1 MTDIETTPPLTA
13 HLCVSDAAAAIEFYR
28 KAFGAEELMRLSGG
42 DGRLIHAAVR
52 INGAM
57 VMLNDEYPEMDG
69 YGPAHY
75 GGTGVTLH
83 LGVADAD
90 AAMTRAVAAGATVMM
105 PVEEQFWGDRYGMIR
120 DPFGHQWSFATPV
133 RQVPL
138 DELQEAARSI
148 SMA

>member
-1 MTDIETTPPLTA
+1 MSETPTPPPITP
-13 HLCVSDAAAAIEFYR
+13 HLCVSDAAAAIDFYVR
-28 KAFGAEELMRLSGG
+28 ALGAEELMRLPGA
-42 DGRLIHAAVR
+42 DGRLMHAAVS

-57 VMLNDEYPEMDG
+57 VMLNDEYPEMG
-69 YGPAHY
+69 GFGPAHY

-83 LGVADAD
+83 LAVPDAD
-90 AAMTRAVAAGATVMM
+90 AAMERAAAAGATVVM

-138 DELQEAARSI
+138 EELGKAARSI
-148 SMA
+148 PMA